1 MPTRLIVE
9 EIAAEDRTVIAVEG
23 GREVRRGNSLATLVR
38 EIGGYRG
45 EFVQPSTGERF
56 PISLERW
63 RDRDPDNTWLVTYFH
78 IEPPEFVAGDKPGP
92 GMPADTP

>member
-1 MPTRLIVE
+1 MSTRLIVE

-23 GREVRRGNSLATLVR
+23 GREIRRGNSLAMLVR
-38 EIGGYRG
+38 EIGGFQG

-78 IEPPEFVAGDKPGP
+78 IEPPEFGATEMRGSDA
-92 GMPADTP
+92 PAETP